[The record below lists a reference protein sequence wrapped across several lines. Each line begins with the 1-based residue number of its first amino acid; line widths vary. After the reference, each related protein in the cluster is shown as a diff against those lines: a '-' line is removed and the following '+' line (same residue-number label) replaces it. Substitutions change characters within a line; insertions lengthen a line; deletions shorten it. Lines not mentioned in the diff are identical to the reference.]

1 MEGGRNSKYRN
12 PSDATLQRKEQ
23 RGRGQKK
30 KKRASAVIDRD
41 GSDAEIDA
49 E

>member
-1 MEGGRNSKYRN
+1 MRRFREKNNEGEGK
-12 PSDATLQRKEQ
+12 
-23 RGRGQKK
+23 KK